1 MHLIRRLLSLTG
13 REWRDLI
20 AAQHSLLRAEWRMR
34 RRPSGALLSR
44 WTSAAVA
51 PDDPSAAPEP
61 REVGRAVEIG
71 KAVRRVAF
79 HGVPRSQC
87 LVRSLAIC
95 EMLEAEGISGAIVRV
110 GVQPRDAALAAH
122 AWVELGGTVIGDTPE
137 HVGRFQ
143 LLATAHG
150 AVDR

>member
-1 MHLIRRLLSLTG
+1 MRLIRRLLTLPG

-20 AAQHSLLRAEWRMR
+20 AAQYSLLRAEWRMR

-44 WTSAAVA
+44 WTSTAVA
-51 PDDPSAAPEP
+51 PAPTAPGELK
-61 REVGRAVEIG
+61 RALEIG
-71 KAVRRVAF
+71 RAVRRVAF
-79 HGVPRSQC
+79 HALPRSQC

-95 EMLEAEGISGAIVRV
+95 EMLEKEGIHGAIVRV
-110 GVQPRDAALAAH
+110 GVQPRDATLAAH
-122 AWVELGGTVIGDTPE
+122 AWVELGGAIIGDTAE
-137 HVGRFQ
+137 HVGNFD